1 MNEPAALGNTLSMP
15 LKVAYAEHVDEA
27 NGPEELAA
35 IAGVE
40 VSQVVAAFADPAK
53 FAELE
58 AYRSAYQKQ
67 GKHQPGRVRKLLWQT
82 LDVIQKHLDDGCDI
96 DAALEIIKPL
106 IRLTEIAEKSRIAES
121 ASVAISE
128 GPVFY
133 ITIGGVL
140 AGGTA
145 NASPLQNL
153 AGVVDVQA
161 RQVADSA
168 GEVL

>member
-1 MNEPAALGNTLSMP
+1 MNEPVLGSSLPMP
-15 LKVAYAEHVDEA
+15 LKVAYAEHGAEV
-27 NGPEELAA
+27 NGAEELAA
-35 IAGVE
+35 LAGVE
-40 VSQVVAAFADPAK
+40 LHQVAAALADPAK
-53 FAELE
+53 VAELE
-58 AYRSAYQKQ
+58 AYRGAYQKQ
-67 GKHQPGRVRKLLWQT
+67 GKHQHVRVRKLLQQT